1 MLTSILVY
9 MELRTRR
16 PPIRR
21 GILVVP
27 QIYDDLRRRILSA
40 SLEPGASLS
49 ESRIAEDY
57 GVSRTPVREAFKKLA
72 EDGFLEVVPQVGSFV
87 ARIDLRAVR
96 DSHFIR
102 ETLECR
108 IVELAAAAC
117 GRDERVLLEKNLERQ
132 ADAVRAGDVQG
143 FFEADEALHRLLA
156 QVAGH
161 ANAWH
166 VIHAAKAQ
174 LDRVRQMSLAEPGRL
189 GKRLAEHRAIVQ
201 HVVRGDGAGAAKA
214 MHAHVGTIFEAIRN
228 IAEGNAQYF
237 VGLEERP
244 AKGAK

>member
-1 MLTSILVY
+1 
-9 MELRTRR
+9 MEMRTRR
-16 PPIRR
+16 PPIRP

-27 QIYDDLRRRILSA
+27 QVYDDLRRRILSA
-40 SLEPGASLS
+40 TLEPGASLS
-49 ESRIAEDY
+49 EARIAEDY
-57 GVSRTPVREAFKKLA
+57 GVSRTPVREAFKKPS

-108 IVELAAAAC
+108 IAELAAAAC
-117 GRDERVLLEKNLERQ
+117 GRSERALLEKNLERQ
-132 ADAVRAGDVQG
+132 AEAVAAGDLQG
-143 FFEADEALHRLLA
+143 FFDADEALHRLLA

-161 ANAWH
+161 ANAWQ

-174 LDRVRQMSLAEPGRL
+174 LDRVRQMSLSEPGRL
-189 GKRLAEHRAIVQ
+189 GKRLAEHRSIVQ
-201 HVVRGDGAGAAKA
+201 RIVRGDGTAAAQA
-214 MHAHVGTIFEAIRN
+214 MRAHVGTIFEAIRN

-237 VGLEERP
+237 IGLDERP
-244 AKGAK
+244 ARSTR